1 MKDVKCSK
9 LLSNKATS
17 IKIIIIIIIIIN
29 NRTHLHPVM

>member
-29 NRTHLHPVM
+29 RTHLHPVM